1 MASRHGSERI
11 DDRSDSELL
20 ALVRK
25 GRTDAVSEL
34 WRRHSA
40 AGRTVARAWA
50 SSSDPDDLVSEAFL
64 RVLRAVESGGGP
76 EGAFRPYFFTAVRNV
91 AGSWARRGRH
101 ERPFDEADRAL
112 PSAGPDPESH
122 ALAALERDLGARAFR
137 TLPPRWQEVLWYT
150 EVEGLSP
157 AAAAPLMGL
166 RPNAVAA
173 LGVRAREGLR
183 SAWIREHV
191 ADASA
196 TGECEWVL
204 ERAGTHARG
213 RAPARDRRRIDR
225 HLEGCLSCREAL
237 SEAESTARR
246 LASVLLPLTAG
257 VSGAAAW
264 AAGGGSGAAAG
275 PLPSAVRASRAVRA
289 SGAGSGT
296 GVVVAASAAAA
307 LAVAGVVGTALL
319 LSGSGNGAVVAAMDA
334 ATREDEG
341 GTAETP
347 APTASGGA
355 TASADGSETDP
366 SAADRASAGADG
378 VPAGRSSESG
388 SAPRSTVPAGDGGA
402 DAGATR
408 ATLGRTGRPPQR
420 ESSPD
425 PVGAP
430 ASSGIEA
437 DASPAPAADPDRP
450 AATGSAAPAPSPA
463 VTAAPTPSGSP
474 GVATGSSAPSPV
486 GTGPSLPSGPV
497 RPSVPNT
504 TPAPGTPAPAPGTP
518 TPVATRA
525 PSTSGPVATPAPSA
539 PTPVATPAPG
549 TPAPVTTPA
558 PSTPTPAPT
567 TPRTPAAPVGTPA
580 PAPTATPAP
589 PAAAAPTLALDTD
602 GRLLPD
608 ALGTAAPGAEVIL
621 EDASDGRR
629 WGSATA
635 DAAGSWTVPA
645 LPLPAGT
652 TAVLARTAAGVS
664 APETVDLRA
673 PVLLARAASSGGAV
687 GVLVLADPDADGLD
701 LLVDGEQ
708 VRSLAPGA
716 PVLAATLQVGPG
728 RHAIGVRYSSP
739 AGRTGPVAAVPVDA
753 G

>member
-1 MASRHGSERI
+1 MGPRRRSERV
-11 DDRSDSELL
+11 DGRSDEELV
-20 ALVRK
+20 ALVRE

-34 WRRHSA
+34 WRRHSS

-64 RVLRAVESGGGP
+64 RVLRAIERGGGP
-76 EGAFRPYFFTAVRNV
+76 EGAFRPYFFAAVRNV

-112 PSAGPDPESH
+112 PSAGPDPEAH

-137 TLPPRWQEVLWYT
+137 ALPPRWQEVLWYT

-196 TGECEWVL
+196 TGECGWVL

-213 RAPARDRRRIDR
+213 RLPARDRLRIDR
-225 HLEGCLSCREAL
+225 HLDGCLSCREAL
-237 SEAESTARR
+237 AEAESTARR

-257 VSGAAAW
+257 LSGAAAW
-264 AAGGGSGAAAG
+264 AAGRGSGTASG
-275 PLPSAVRASRAVRA
+275 PPPSAVRASRAGG
-289 SGAGSGT
+289 GA

-307 LAVAGVVGTALL
+307 VAGVVGAAVL
-319 LSGSGNGAVVAAMDA
+319 LSGSGNGAVVAAVDA
-334 ATREDEG
+334 STQEEEER
-341 GTAETP
+341 GTAEAA
-347 APTASGGA
+347 APTSSGGA
-355 TASADGSETDP
+355 TASAGGPETEP
-366 SAADRASAGADG
+366 GAADRASAGADG
-378 VPAGRSSESG
+378 DPASRSGDPG
-388 SAPRSTVPAGDGGA
+388 SAPRSSVPDGAGGA
-402 DAGATR
+402 ASDDAGATR
-408 ATLGRTGRPPQR
+408 TAPGRTGPSPQR
-420 ESSPD
+420 EPSPD

-430 ASSGIEA
+430 GSSTIEA
-437 DASPAPAADPDRP
+437 AASPTPAEEPATSRP
-450 AATGSAAPAPSPA
+450 AAAGSAAPVPTPA
-463 VTAAPTPSGSP
+463 VTATPVPAGSP
-474 GVATGSSAPSPV
+474 GAPTGSSAPSP
-486 GTGPSLPSGPV
+486 GGSTPSPPSDPV
-497 RPSVPNT
+497 RPSAPIPTPAPSTPAPVP
-504 TPAPGTPAPAPGTP
+504 TPAPSTPTPVATQAPGTPAPA
-518 TPVATRA
+518 
-525 PSTSGPVATPAPSA
+525 
-539 PTPVATPAPG
+539 
-549 TPAPVTTPA
+549 TTPA
-558 PSTPTPAPT
+558 AGTPTPAPT
-567 TPRTPAAPVGTPA
+567 TPRTPATPSGTPTPA
-580 PAPTATPAP
+580 PSEP
-589 PAAAAPTLALDTD
+589 PAEAAPTLALDTD

-608 ALGTAAPGAEVIL
+608 AGGTAAPGAEVLL

-629 WGSATA
+629 YGAATS

-652 TAVLARTAAGVS
+652 TTVLARTAAGVS
-664 APETVDLRA
+664 APVAVDLRA
-673 PVLLARAASSGGAV
+673 PVLLARAASSGGVV

-701 LLVDGEQ
+701 LLVDGER

-716 PVLAATLQVGPG
+716 PVVAATLQVGPG
-728 RHAIGVRYSSP
+728 RHTIGVRYSTP
-739 AGRTGPVAAVPVDA
+739 DGRTGPVAVVSVDA